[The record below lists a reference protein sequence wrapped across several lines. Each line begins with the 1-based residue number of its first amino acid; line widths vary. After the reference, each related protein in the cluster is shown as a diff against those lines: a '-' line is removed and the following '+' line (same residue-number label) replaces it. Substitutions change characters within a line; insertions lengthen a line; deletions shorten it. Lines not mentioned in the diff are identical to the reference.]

1 MQKDKN
7 NSEEEEEEEEE
18 DQVSQYQIHQ
28 FGRSTARQ
36 SRTPMLAIST
46 DRSSTKLLA
55 VLTLPVCSVLFYYVK
70 FQRFLD
76 SSTVTTDGQATG
88 GSLRYAATL
97 ELEAV
102 R

>member
-7 NSEEEEEEEEE
+7 NSEGEEEE

-55 VLTLPVCSVLFYYVK
+55 VLTLPVLLCFVL
-70 FQRFLD
+70 
-76 SSTVTTDGQATG
+76 
-88 GSLRYAATL
+88 LRKVP
-97 ELEAV
+97 AV
-102 R
+102 SGL

>member
-7 NSEEEEEEEEE
+7 NSEGEEEEE

-55 VLTLPVCSVLFYYVK
+55 VLTPYLSVLFC
-70 FQRFLD
+70 F
-76 SSTVTTDGQATG
+76 TT
-88 GSLRYAATL
+88 
-97 ELEAV
+97 
-102 R
+102 